1 MYELLTGSTPFDG
14 SLPQL
19 MLAHL
24 EQRPARPT
32 WLRANVPVELER
44 IVMRALAKEPALR
57 PTMTELARALHRLAD
72 VPNAGDTLRMA
83 G

>member
-1 MYELLTGSTPFDG
+1 
-14 SLPQL
+14 

-24 EQRPARPT
+24 EQRPARPSG
-32 WLRANVPVELER
+32 LRDAVPPELER
-44 IVMRALAKEPALR
+44 LVLRSLAKAPALR
-57 PTMTELARALHRLAD
+57 PTMAELARALHQLAD